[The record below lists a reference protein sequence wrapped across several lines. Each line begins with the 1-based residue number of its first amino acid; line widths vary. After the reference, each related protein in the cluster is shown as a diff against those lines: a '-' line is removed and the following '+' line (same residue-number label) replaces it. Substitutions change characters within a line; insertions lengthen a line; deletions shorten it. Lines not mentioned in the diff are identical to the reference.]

1 MDTAN
6 NIANIAAYMIG
17 LPLLALSM
25 FLLLRHLK
33 KTGKSMN
40 IFGYKRVKRNKSK
53 GKGAKSKKSRARA

>member
-1 MDTAN
+1 MDLMT
-6 NIANIAAYMIG
+6 IANIFAYLIG
-17 LPLLALSM
+17 LPLLAISL

-53 GKGAKSKKSRARA
+53 GKGAKPKKSRARA

>member
-1 MDTAN
+1 MDLTT
-6 NIANIAAYMIG
+6 ISNIAAYGIG
-17 LPLLALSM
+17 LPILFVSL

-53 GKGAKSKKSRARA
+53 GKGAKPKKSKARA

>member
-1 MDTAN
+1 MT
-6 NIANIAAYMIG
+6 IANIFAYLIG
-17 LPLLALSM
+17 LPLLGISL

-53 GKGAKSKKSRARA
+53 GKGTKSKKARARA